1 MYFVLSIRT
10 QANKSFLHTYRVMK
24 QDVIEDSKV
33 SALFEMLLSI
43 GNLLVRFLWRTAQI
57 RAAIVF
63 PYEKLW
69 ELLFHDKPVYLHPS

>member
-1 MYFVLSIRT
+1 MGMYFVLSIRT

-43 GNLLVRFLWRTAQI
+43 GNLLVRFL
-57 RAAIVF
+57 
-63 PYEKLW
+63 
-69 ELLFHDKPVYLHPS
+69 